1 MNVYS
6 VRLIPSLKLKFCE
19 FFGIAST
26 MAVEQLQ
33 DRVDRLETK
42 MDRLDGQIKRGKRKT
57 YSDKGPELLKSNR
70 RPAIAAVKTLEGM
83 EVPLSVVTPELRVV
97 EDRNEALV
105 ILIAPD
111 ENIRQVV
118 QNFFG
123 EDAKILET
131 DSVEDLEEVEAE
143 DCMAIF
149 FDRTLLGD
157 ENSRPRLEQFS
168 KNSPK
173 TKMVGISSY
182 LTLAFAES
190 MPKGD
195 DFATL
200 LTRPL
205 TSRALG
211 SLFSASARRAIS

>member
-57 YSDKGPELLKSNR
+57 HSNKGPELLRPNR

-83 EVPLSVVTPELRVV
+83 EVPFVAVTPQLRAV
-97 EDRNEALV
+97 EDQNETLV
-105 ILIAPD
+105 ILVTPD
-111 ENIRQVV
+111 ENTRQTV

-123 EDAKILET
+123 EDVKILET

-157 ENSRPRLEQFS
+157 EKSRPQLEEFFQ
-168 KNSPK
+168 KSPK
-173 TKMVGISSY
+173 TKMIGISSY

-190 MPKGD
+190 MPKGE

-205 TSRALG
+205 TSQALG
-211 SLFSASARRAIS
+211 SLFGASARRAIS